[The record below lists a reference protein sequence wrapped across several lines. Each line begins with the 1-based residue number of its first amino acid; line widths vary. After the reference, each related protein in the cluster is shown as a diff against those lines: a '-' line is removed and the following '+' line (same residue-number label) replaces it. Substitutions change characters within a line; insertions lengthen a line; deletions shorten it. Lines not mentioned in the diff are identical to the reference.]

1 MKDKLKRSLGGG
13 WAEVHYVYFSAFQG
27 APGRVQKHTRTPPDS
42 EIRENLKINVFF
54 KENIGF

>member
-13 WAEVHYVYFSAFQG
+13 AEVPHVHRRAPRG
-27 APGRVQKHTRTPPDS
+27 APGRVQKHTRTPPGS
-42 EIRENLKINVFF
+42 EIFKILKIIVFF